1 MKSEMSEGLVLLE
14 SISEK
19 HLYADLIAQ
28 LNKDFMLSGV
38 RIEFDPHSTPEQLVQ
53 TLRNR
58 IEHLILHDFNDFL
71 NLLYVVDISEFEVKN
86 LDKEH
91 AGKMADE
98 LTVLL
103 LKRLWKKVW
112 YRNKLS

>member
-19 HLYADLIAQ
+19 HLYTDLITQ
-28 LNKDFMLSGV
+28 LNKDFMLSGARV
-38 RIEFDPHSTPEQLVQ
+38 EFDINTSPEELVR

-71 NLLYVVDISEFEVKN
+71 NLLYVVDISEYEVKK
-86 LDKEH
+86 LDTEQ
-91 AGKMADE
+91 AGKLADE

-112 YRNKLS
+112 YRHKLS

>member
-19 HLYADLIAQ
+19 QLYTDLITQ

-38 RIEFDPHSTPEQLVQ
+38 RVEFDLNSSPEQLV
-53 TLRNR
+53 
-58 IEHLILHDFNDFL
+58 LILRDKIRDLILNDFNDFL
-71 NLLYVVDISEFEVKN
+71 NLLYVIDISEFEVKK
-86 LDKEH
+86 LDTEH
-91 AGKMADE
+91 AGTLADE
-98 LTVLL
+98 LTVLV

-112 YRNKLS
+112 YRHKLS